1 LRKGGVNLELN
12 EEMSDKS
19 EMKWIDNF
27 GHSGSG

>member
-1 LRKGGVNLELN
+1 VNLELN

-27 GHSGSG
+27 GHGGSG